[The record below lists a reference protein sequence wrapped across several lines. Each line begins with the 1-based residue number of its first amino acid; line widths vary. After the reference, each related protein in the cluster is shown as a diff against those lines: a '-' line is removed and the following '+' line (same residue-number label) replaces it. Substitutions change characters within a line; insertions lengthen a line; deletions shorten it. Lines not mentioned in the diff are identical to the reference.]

1 MGNGTIRRGS
11 GMRRRG
17 IFCSLLLLSLLSGG
31 WAAVAEEG
39 ISFNDQNGR
48 RIALPQPATRVVTI
62 PKPAASMFVAVD
74 GASSKLVGMHP
85 QSKTALL
92 EGILGRFF
100 PEMKKIATD
109 MVGEGFQPNVE
120 EMLRVNPDITFQWGM
135 SEEMYRPLETAG
147 LTVAA
152 LQYDGA
158 RDLTGGW
165 LQMMGAAIG
174 KTEKIGRLL
183 EWREGVRRE
192 IEHRVAQIPA
202 EERPSVLYFY
212 SYLTQYQVQELFN
225 MVLLGAV
232 NPAREGDFDW
242 RAKTV
247 NAEQILAW
255 DPDIILLN
263 GFEEELSPEDVYR
276 DPVFADV
283 AAVRHR
289 RVYKFPLGGYRWDPE
304 SHESPLSWMWLS
316 MVLYPAKF
324 DWPLRAILTEK
335 YQEIYDHAPSE
346 DEIDGILRMPVNG
359 AAANY
364 EKFKRQRA
372 SG

>member
-1 MGNGTIRRGS
+1 MSNGTMRRGS
-11 GMRRRG
+11 GTRRG
-17 IFCSLLLLSLLSGG
+17 SIVCSLLLSSWMIGDP
-31 WAAVAEEG
+31 AALAEEG
-39 ISFNDQNGR
+39 VSFDDQNGR
-48 RIALPQPATRVVTI
+48 TITLPQPATRVVTI

-74 GASSKLVGMHP
+74 GGSSRLVGMHP

-100 PEMKKIATD
+100 PEMKDIPTD
-109 MVGEGFQPNVE
+109 MVGDGFQPNVE
-120 EMLRVNPDITFQWGM
+120 EMLRVDPDIIFQWGM
-135 SEEMYRPLETAG
+135 SEKMYQPLETAG

-174 KTEKIGRLL
+174 KTEKVGQLL

-192 IEHRVAQIPA
+192 IEDRVAQVPTA
-202 EERPSVLYFY
+202 ERPSVLYFY
-212 SYLTQYQVQELFN
+212 GYLTQYQVQELYN

-247 NAEQILAW
+247 NAEQIIAW

-276 DPVFADV
+276 EPVFADLS
-283 AAVRHR
+283 AVRHHR
-289 RVYKFPLGGYRWDPE
+289 IYKFPLGGYRWDPA

-316 MVLYPAKF
+316 MILYPDKF
-324 DWPLRAILTEK
+324 DWPLRSILAEK
-335 YQEIYDHAPSE
+335 YQEIYDHTPSE
-346 DEIDGILRMPVNG
+346 DEIDGILRMSMNG
-359 AAANY
+359 SAANY
-364 EKFKRQRA
+364 ERFER
-372 SG
+372 